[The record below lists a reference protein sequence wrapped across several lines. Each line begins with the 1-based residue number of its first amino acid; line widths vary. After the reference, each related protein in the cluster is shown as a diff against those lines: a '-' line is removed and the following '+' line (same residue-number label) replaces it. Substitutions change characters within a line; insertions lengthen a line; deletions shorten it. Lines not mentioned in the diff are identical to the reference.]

1 MKLLII
7 VFISFIYTQSLFS
20 QVILE
25 TDTNKVLID
34 TAFNISSLDYK
45 RVPSVDTLFMVAKKY
60 LGKHA
65 HLFVAIK
72 IIESG
77 NTNKYSWLALKHNN
91 LCGMRFPKNRKTY
104 AISKT
109 NSNYAIYRNWFESIL
124 DFKIYIHLIEKKYLS
139 EHKNTPSDVDLI
151 NYMSTRYNHFDFW
164 KTNMLQLIK
173 MVHKK
178 YD

>member
-1 MKLLII
+1 LKLLVL
-7 VFISFIYTQSLFS
+7 VFISFAFALPLFS
-20 QVILE
+20 QSVDGIDTSMVI
-25 TDTNKVLID
+25 ID
-34 TAFNISSLDYK
+34 TALDVSSLDFK
-45 RVPSVDTLFMVAKKY
+45 RVPSVDTLFMVAKQY

-77 NTNKYSWLALKHNN
+77 NTNKYSWLALNHYN

-104 AISKT
+104 AVSKT
-109 NSNYAIYRNWFESIL
+109 NSNYAIYRNWFESML
-124 DFKIYIHLIEKKYLS
+124 DFKIYIHLIEAKYLS
-139 EHKNTPSDVDLI
+139 EHKNTPSDVDMI
-151 NYMSTRYNHFDFW
+151 NYMSTRFNHYDFW

-173 MVHKK
+173 TVHKK